1 MNISVLGCGRW
12 GTFIAWYLYKV
23 KHNVILWGRES
34 SSKLNE
40 LKETRKNKFVELP
53 ATIELTSSLEKVF
66 NSRECIVIAIEAQ
79 NLRDLME
86 QIKKYNFKDKI
97 YVLCMKG
104 LDDETGQRL
113 SEVMETYIGNKENL
127 AIWVGPGH
135 PKEYVKGNSNCMV
148 IDSENDELKRK
159 LAKEFSSDLI
169 KFYYGNDLIGNEIG
183 AALKNVIGIAGG
195 MLDGLNLTCLKG
207 ALMARGTR
215 EISRLVKKM
224 GGNEITPYGL
234 CCLGD
239 YEASMFS
246 EFSNSRRFGE
256 AFVKKEEFKEHTPGK
271 YTVKSLMKLIKRY
284 DIELP
289 ICETIYKIIY
299 ENKDALSGL
308 KELFNIE
315 IKEEF

>member
-12 GTFIAWYLYKV
+12 GTFIAWYLDKV

-66 NSRECIVIAIEAQ
+66 NSSECIVIAIEAQ

-86 QIKKYNFKDKI
+86 QIKKYYFKDKI

-308 KELFNIE
+308 KELFNIK

>member
-12 GTFIAWYLYKV
+12 GTFIAWYLDKV

-66 NSRECIVIAIEAQ
+66 NSSECIVIAIEAQ

-148 IDSENDELKRK
+148 IDSENDELKRN

>member
-12 GTFIAWYLYKV
+12 GTFIAWYLDKV

-53 ATIELTSSLEKVF
+53 ETIELTSSLEKVF
-66 NSRECIVIAIEAQ
+66 NSRECIVIAIETQ

-308 KELFNIE
+308 KELFNIK

>member
-12 GTFIAWYLYKV
+12 GTFIAWYLDKV

-66 NSRECIVIAIEAQ
+66 NSSECIVIAIEAQ

>member
-12 GTFIAWYLYKV
+12 GTFIAWYLDKV

-53 ATIELTSSLEKVF
+53 ETIELTSSLEKVF
-66 NSRECIVIAIEAQ
+66 NSSECIVIAIEAQ

-207 ALMARGTR
+207 ALMSRGTR

-308 KELFNIE
+308 KELFNIK

>member
-12 GTFIAWYLYKV
+12 GTFIAWYLDKV

-53 ATIELTSSLEKVF
+53 ETIELTSSLEKVF
-66 NSRECIVIAIEAQ
+66 NSSECIVIAIEAQ

-308 KELFNIE
+308 KELFNIK

>member
-12 GTFIAWYLYKV
+12 GTFIAWYLDKV

-53 ATIELTSSLEKVF
+53 ETIELTSSLEKVF

-308 KELFNIE
+308 KELFNIK